1 MKRETNKSTVKTV
14 NKKSTQEE
22 ISNFLDIAMAK
33 EPAEKKQKPKLAN
46 IKLEKLHPFEGHPY
60 KVVDDE
66 SMEELK
72 NSIEEKGL
80 LNRIIVR
87 PIESID
93 EYEIISGHRRVHAAE
108 LLGIKEVPAV
118 IYFIDRD
125 EATVLMVD
133 SNCQRD
139 SVSPV
144 EKGKAYKMKAD
155 ALSHQGVASGQ
166 IVPKSDDNRTTAQI
180 GADAGES
187 YKTVQRFIRLTYLTP
202 ELQEYVDTGKMKVS
216 PAVEISFL
224 DEEQQRDIVDCIE
237 ETDIFPSHAQ
247 TRRMRSLDA
256 EGKLDYDSIKEI
268 MSELKPNQVE
278 KIKIPVESIRQYA
291 PKGATPKDIEE
302 LVVRLMK
309 QNYERQCRMRDDGAR

>member
-1 MKRETNKSTVKTV
+1 MKEKTKETAVKAV
-14 NKKSTQEE
+14 NKKSNKKD
-22 ISNFLDIAMAK
+22 IDNFLDTLLTK

-46 IKLEKLHPFEGHPY
+46 IKIEKLKQFEGHPY

-66 SMEELK
+66 SMEQLK
-72 NSIEEKGL
+72 NSIAEKGL

-87 PIESID
+87 PIEGTD

-144 EKGKAYKMKAD
+144 EKGKAYRMKLEAIK
-155 ALSHQGVASGQ
+155 HQGTSCQVGAKSRSDEDLAE
-166 IVPKSDDNRTTAQI
+166 KSDDSARQI
-180 GADAGES
+180 H
-187 YKTVQRFIRLTYLTP
+187 RFIRLTYLTP
-202 ELQEYVDTGKMKVS
+202 ELQEYVDEGKMKVS

-224 DEEQQRDIVDCIE
+224 DEERQRDIVDCIE
-237 ETDIFPSHAQ
+237 ETDVFPSHAQ
-247 TRRMRSLDA
+247 TRRMRQLDT
-256 EGKLDYDSIKEI
+256 EGNLDYESITEI

-278 KIKIPVESIRQYA
+278 KLKIPIESIRQYA
-291 PKGATPKDIEE
+291 PRGATPKDMEE
-302 LVVRLMK
+302 LLIRLAK
-309 QNYERQCRMRDDGAR
+309 ENYQHQCRMRDDDAR

>member
-1 MKRETNKSTVKTV
+1 MKKETNKSAVKTV
-14 NKKSTQEE
+14 NKKSTPEE
-22 ISNFLDIAMAK
+22 VSDFLDLAMAK
-33 EPAEKKQKPKLAN
+33 EPAEKKQKPKLSN

-72 NSIEEKGL
+72 SSIAEKGL

-87 PIESID
+87 PLDGTD

-118 IYFIDRD
+118 VYFIDRD

-139 SVSPV
+139 SLSPM
-144 EKGKAYKMKAD
+144 EKAKAYKMKAD
-155 ALSHQGVASGQ
+155 ALSHQGITCGQVGHKSRDSVSETDSG
-166 IVPKSDDNRTTAQI
+166 R
-180 GADAGES
+180 
-187 YKTVQRFIRLTYLTP
+187 TVQRFIRLTYLTP

-224 DEEQQRDIVDCIE
+224 DEERQRDIVDCIE

-247 TRRMRSLDA
+247 TRRMRQLDG
-256 EGKLDYDSIKEI
+256 EGKLDYESIKEI

-278 KIKIPVESIRQYA
+278 KLKIPMDCIRPFA

-302 LVVRLMK
+302 LVVYLMK
-309 QNYERQCRMRDDGAR
+309 QNYERQCRMREDGAR

>member
-1 MKRETNKSTVKTV
+1 MKKETNKSAVKTV
-14 NKKSTQEE
+14 NKKSTPEE
-22 ISNFLDIAMAK
+22 INDFLDIAMAK
-33 EPAEKKQKPKLAN
+33 EPSEKKQKPKLAN

-72 NSIEEKGL
+72 ESIREKGL

-87 PIESID
+87 MLENTTD

-118 IYFIDRD
+118 VYFINRD

-139 SVSPV
+139 SVSPI
-144 EKGKAYKMKAD
+144 EKGKAYKMKFD
-155 ALSHQGVASGQ
+155 ALSHQGKATSDQVG
-166 IVPKSDDNRTTAQI
+166 PKLTVEKISDNDSPSQVKRL
-180 GADAGES
+180 
-187 YKTVQRFIRLTYLTP
+187 IRLTYLTP

-224 DEEQQRDIVDCIE
+224 DEERQRDIVDCIE

-247 TRRMRSLDA
+247 TRRMRNLDA
-256 EGKLDYDSIKEI
+256 EGQLDYDSIKEI
-268 MSELKPNQVE
+268 MAELKPNQVE
-278 KIKIPVESIRQYA
+278 KLKIPIDCIRQYA
-291 PKGATPKDIEE
+291 PRGATPKDMEE
-302 LVVRLMK
+302 LLIRLAK
-309 QNYERQCRMRDDGAR
+309 ENYQRQCRMRDDGAR

>member
-1 MKRETNKSTVKTV
+1 MKEKTKETAVKAV
-14 NKKSTQEE
+14 NKKSNKKD
-22 ISNFLDIAMAK
+22 IDNFLDTLLIK

-46 IKLEKLHPFEGHPY
+46 IKLEKLHTFEGHPY
-60 KVVDDE
+60 KIVDDE
-66 SMEELK
+66 SMKELK
-72 NSIEEKGL
+72 SSIEEKGL

-87 PIESID
+87 PIENTD

-108 LLGIKEVPAV
+108 LLGIKEVPAIV
-118 IYFIDRD
+118 YFIDRD

-180 GADAGES
+180 GAVAGES

-224 DEEQQRDIVDCIE
+224 DEERQRDIVDCID
-237 ETDIFPSHAQ
+237 ETSVFPSHAQ
-247 TRRMRSLDA
+247 SRRMRKLEA

-278 KIKIPVESIRQYA
+278 KLKIPMDHIRQYA
-291 PKGATPKDIEE
+291 PKDATPKEIEE
-302 LVVRLMK
+302 LVVCLMK